1 MILDAVVTVVNGS
14 RFFDLYVPQLGI
26 EARIQ
31 VLEVLPA
38 IEALWNPQA
47 RCSPTLG
54 RASQS
59 VVLTTVL
66 EHQSGTLYATER
78 LLQSGYFQ
86 G

>member
-38 IEALWNPQA
+38 VEALWEPQA
-47 RCSPTLG
+47 RCAPTLG
-54 RASQS
+54 CKSQF
-59 VVLTTVL
+59 V
-66 EHQSGTLYATER
+66 G
-78 LLQSGYFQ
+78 
-86 G
+86 